1 MGNVILLP
9 ETIKQLKKH
18 VEEALQHQ
26 QFEAACTSLQTL
38 IDCEVGTHEDYLNF
52 LSCLMKLKRLEE
64 AEKYCGQALD
74 QYDKEDNRFFEIYE
88 FYMMILFQMND
99 FVQVRSLIE
108 EISEGNIP
116 TDFQERYQAL
126 YQICYEQSELRGRT
140 IFDQFDQAVKEEDY
154 KKQIHLLLKWQAL
167 KIDPDEDMSLYVEH
181 SKVHPYIKTNILT
194 TLVENHYALPIKVEK
209 FSHFKT
215 VQPNQLL
222 GVREEM
228 GYDILLSSMEAI
240 EQNNPTLYNI
250 IQELINQY
258 CTIMYPFTV
267 DEKNVA
273 SLKKAFL
280 ITGKEYLA
288 LDISEHEVD
297 ATIRVLME
305 NIRICGQLYAMV

>member
-18 VEEALQHQ
+18 VDVALQNQ

-38 IDCEVGTHEDYLNF
+38 IDCKVGTHEDLVN
-52 LSCLMKLKRLEE
+52 LLTCLMKLKRLEE

-74 QYDKEDNRFFEIYE
+74 QYGVENNQLFEIYE
-88 FYMMILFQMND
+88 FYMMIMFQMND

-108 EISEGNIP
+108 EMSERNVP

-126 YQICYEQSELRGRT
+126 DQICYEQSQLIGRT
-140 IFDQFDQAVKEEDY
+140 IFDQFEQAVKEEDY

-167 KIDPDEDMSLYVEH
+167 KIYPDEEMSLYLAH

-194 TLVENHYALPIKVEK
+194 ALVDNHYALPIKVEK
-209 FSHFKT
+209 FGHFKT
-215 VQPNQLL
+215 VQPNQLS

-250 IQELINQY
+250 IQELIDQY

-280 ITGKEYLA
+280 ITGKESLA
-288 LDISEHEVD
+288 LDISENEVD
-297 ATIRVLME
+297 ATIRVFME
-305 NIRICGQLYAMV
+305 NIRICGQLHAMV